1 MNKLTTLCYIEKDN
15 KYLMLHRIKK
25 ENDINHDKWIGVG
38 GKFEWGESP
47 EECMLR
53 EVWEETGYTLTSWQ
67 YRGIITF
74 VLGEDI
80 VEYMSLFTA
89 DGFEGTPID
98 CNEGVLEWVEKDRIP
113 ELNLWE
119 GDRIFFRLLEEQKEF
134 FSLKLVY
141 NKQDILDQ
149 AVLDAKELEIVT
161 LENAVYMNMKNDQA
175 FLLDMQ
181 LNLYEHQST
190 WNPNMP
196 LRFLIYVTKEYQ
208 MLIRNQT
215 LYASTLVE
223 LPTPHFVV
231 FYNGEEEREAES
243 VLKLS
248 HSFCQKADEPE
259 LELIVKVLNINL
271 DKKQRILETCCLLKE
286 YMLLVDKIR
295 KYAAEY
301 KDINRAAE
309 QAVTEC
315 IEENILADF
324 LRKNRTEAIEV
335 CIFEY
340 DEKREKELIRK
351 AEYAEGKK
359 EGLKEGQ
366 KQGEERVFGIYRLYR
381 DKYTENQIAEQMKI
395 DVDEVRNIL
404 EKFKE

>member
-1 MNKLTTLCYIEKDN
+1 MRNRNSVKVRRDHKDTLFRMIFST
-15 KYLMLHRIKK
+15 R
-25 ENDINHDKWIGVG
+25 ENLLSLYNAVNH
-38 GKFEWGESP
+38 SH
-47 EECMLR
+47 
-53 EVWEETGYTLTSWQ
+53 YT
-67 YRGIITF
+67 
-74 VLGEDI
+74 
-80 VEYMSLFTA
+80 
-89 DGFEGTPID
+89 
-98 CNEGVLEWVEKDRIP
+98 
-113 ELNLWE
+113 
-119 GDRIFFRLLEEQKEF
+119 
-134 FSLKLVY
+134 
-141 NKQDILDQ
+141 
-149 AVLDAKELEIVT
+149 DAKELEIVT

-175 FLLDMQ
+175 FLLD
-181 LNLYEHQST
+181 
-190 WNPNMP
+190 MP

-381 DKYTENQIAEQMKI
+381 DKYTENQIAELMKI

>member
-1 MNKLTTLCYIEKDN
+1 MRNMNSVKVRRDHKDTLFRMIFST
-15 KYLMLHRIKK
+15 R
-25 ENDINHDKWIGVG
+25 ENLLSLYNAVNH
-38 GKFEWGESP
+38 SH
-47 EECMLR
+47 
-53 EVWEETGYTLTSWQ
+53 YT
-67 YRGIITF
+67 
-74 VLGEDI
+74 
-80 VEYMSLFTA
+80 
-89 DGFEGTPID
+89 
-98 CNEGVLEWVEKDRIP
+98 
-113 ELNLWE
+113 
-119 GDRIFFRLLEEQKEF
+119 
-134 FSLKLVY
+134 
-141 NKQDILDQ
+141 
-149 AVLDAKELEIVT
+149 DAKELEIVT

-301 KDINRAAE
+301 KNINRAAE

-315 IEENILADF
+315 IEENIRADF

-340 DEKREKELIRK
+340 DEKREKE
-351 AEYAEGKK
+351 
-359 EGLKEGQ
+359 
-366 KQGEERVFGIYRLYR
+366 FGP
-381 DKYTENQIAEQMKI
+381 K
-395 DVDEVRNIL
+395 
-404 EKFKE
+404 